1 MKVKV
6 YVNWYDREVIN
17 EKVFNEKVEEATTDY
32 KEDEYFFAEWL
43 DEHYSAN
50 EIWGFNEEQRKEVRS
65 NFLIKCEELGEKD
78 VRDDWG
84 EEEIEV

>member
-17 EKVFNEKVEEATTDY
+17 EKVFNEKVEEVTADY
-32 KEDEYFFAEWL
+32 KEDKCFFDEWL

-50 EIWGFNEEQRKEVRS
+50 EIWGFDEEQ
-65 NFLIKCEELGEKD
+65 
-78 VRDDWG
+78 
-84 EEEIEV
+84 